1 MNDAPAPSD
10 PRQRGLLSHHGD
22 PRAGKPYAAAAS
34 RVLTICA

>member
-10 PRQRGLLSHHGD
+10 PRQRCPLSDNGG
-22 PRAGKPYAAAAS
+22 PRAGKLIAAAAS